1 MTKSRDGDAELE
13 LHGCKIEA
21 AFRNGWERTR
31 VLTERAHAEALRI
44 LDHGGWTGLD
54 QATIE
59 SVRDG
64 AQPGDRLPPRQPPE
78 PYISHVTDAEVIISG
93 SGLERRVA
101 VLFCYDAF
109 PGVRFGYRFDWE
121 EDDGG
126 YERILLKE
134 AIETGAFDRMMRN
147 PPAADEA
154 GVIWADFDL
163 V

>member
-1 MTKSRDGDAELE
+1 MTQSRDGDTELE
-13 LHGCKIEA
+13 LHRSKIEA
-21 AFRNGWERTR
+21 AFRDGWSGTR
-31 VLTERAHAEALRI
+31 VLTERAYAEALRI

-54 QATIE
+54 QTTIE
-59 SVRDG
+59 SVRHG
-64 AQPGDRLPPRQPPE
+64 AQPGDLLPPH
-78 PYISHVTDAEVIISG
+78 PYISNVTDAEVIISG
-93 SGLERRVA
+93 SGSERRVA

-121 EDDGG
+121 QDDGG

-134 AIETGAFDRMMRN
+134 AIETGALDRMMRN